1 MHKKRIKTKMKNK
14 IKKTAGAK
22 PRKVGGIWVDPASY
36 PFFDY
41 KEK

>member
-1 MHKKRIKTKMKNK
+1 MQKKPIKTKMKK
-14 IKKTAGAK
+14 IKKTPETK